1 MELLQKGLVC
11 CYGNPFDF
19 MVRFELDLESQFLAV
34 GRIVTN
40 ANWDVAFKTWVNPIS
55 DWTIL
60 GYLLVNKVSNRLL
73 RYRPF

>member
-40 ANWDVAFKTWVNPIS
+40 GNWDVEF
-55 DWTIL
+55 
-60 GYLLVNKVSNRLL
+60 
-73 RYRPF
+73 